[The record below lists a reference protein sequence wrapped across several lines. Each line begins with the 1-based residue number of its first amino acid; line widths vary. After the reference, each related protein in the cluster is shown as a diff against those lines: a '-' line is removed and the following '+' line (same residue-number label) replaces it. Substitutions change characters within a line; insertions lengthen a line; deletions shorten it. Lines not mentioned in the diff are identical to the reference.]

1 MKLMRLFVGAAV
13 FLMVG
18 ILSGMP
24 LEIGVAKISAAQSGP
39 MLKLLKPAKLHVG
52 PSGPSEVLE
61 IVWRGSSCIWLD
73 KQSVWVQ
80 VKMIEDGQIGWIHES
95 YLTSAT
101 TSSSVSVEDTI
112 APVQLNAQ
120 SDTAQANYEGIE
132 VAIDQAGS
140 TSVSGPKLKL
150 LKHAKLHIAASGPSE
165 VREIVRK
172 NSTGVWLDKESVWV
186 QIRMDK
192 NGHVGWIHHS
202 YLAPA
207 KINASVPV
215 ERAIKSV
222 MTSAQAGYADA
233 ATSAASGP
241 RLKLLKPAK
250 LHVAASG
257 PSAVREIVRRGATGV
272 WLDKQSVW
280 VQLRMDRDGH
290 VGWIHQSY
298 LAPVVTVS
306 SAPVVSAISAPV
318 ATTPPESEVTT
329 PSAAVE
335 SVTKVVTQ
343 ELQTEPVNIPVAVS
357 AAPVATPSDDT
368 AISSAIAIEPS
379 TDTLEPASAG
389 LDVASESVVEKDQV
403 ESVEEAV
410 DVGEESG
417 SDHHGP
423 VLSHANVDVTDQAQI
438 RRGLTVFTDICM
450 GCHSAKY
457 LTWRGLIEYKEIGL
471 SREEVDELRGDQA
484 LMGGLISDLTS
495 KDAEETYG
503 KAAPDLSLVVLGR
516 RGGTDY
522 IYSLLTGYAHD
533 PAKRVPDPNYNPI
546 YPGNYIAMPDPLSW
560 LDHDSADEAELRQQA
575 EDVATFLAFISD
587 PHQNE
592 RRALG
597 SWVVGFLVILTLVL
611 WLLKREVWKGVKK
624 APSRPGLIARLFKR
638 KAHDYE

>member
-1 MKLMRLFVGAAV
+1 MKLMRLFVVVAV

-18 ILSGMP
+18 VLSGMP

-61 IVWRGSSCIWLD
+61 IVWRGSNCIWLD
-73 KQSVWVQ
+73 KQAVWVQ
-80 VKMIEDGQIGWIHES
+80 VRMIEDGQVGWIHES

-101 TSSSVSVEDTI
+101 TNSSVSVENTI
-112 APVQLNAQ
+112 EPVQLNRQ

-132 VAIDQAGS
+132 VAVDLAGS

-150 LKHAKLHIAASGPSE
+150 LKHAKLHVAASGPSE

-172 NSTGVWLDKESVWV
+172 NSTGVWLDKQSVWV

-207 KINASVPV
+207 TINSSVPV
-215 ERAIKSV
+215 ERAIKPAAASYV
-222 MTSAQAGYADA
+222 DA
-233 ATSAASGP
+233 AASTASGP

-272 WLDKQSVW
+272 WLDKRSVW

-298 LAPVVTVS
+298 LAPVVNVS
-306 SAPVVSAISAPV
+306 SEPVVNAISAPV
-318 ATTPPESEVTT
+318 AITPPVLAAITP

-335 SVTKVVTQ
+335 GVTEAAAKETQVESEDISPATSVAPITTPAEGMLTRSGLATESSADELEAASAGMDISAENVVHKA
-343 ELQTEPVNIPVAVS
+343 QTEPVTEVA
-357 AAPVATPSDDT
+357 
-368 AISSAIAIEPS
+368 
-379 TDTLEPASAG
+379 
-389 LDVASESVVEKDQV
+389 
-403 ESVEEAV
+403 
-410 DVGEESG
+410 DVGETG
-417 SDHHGP
+417 ASDHHGP
-423 VLSHANVDVTDQAQI
+423 TLSQANVDVTDQAQI

-484 LMGGLISDLTS
+484 LMGGLISDLTN

-503 KAAPDLSLVVLGR
+503 KAAPDLSLVVPGR
-516 RGGTDY
+516 RGGADY
-522 IYSLLTGYAHD
+522 IYSLLIGYAHD
-533 PAKRVPDPNYNPI
+533 PANRIPDPNYNPI

-560 LDHDSADEAELRQQA
+560 LDHDSADEAELMQQA